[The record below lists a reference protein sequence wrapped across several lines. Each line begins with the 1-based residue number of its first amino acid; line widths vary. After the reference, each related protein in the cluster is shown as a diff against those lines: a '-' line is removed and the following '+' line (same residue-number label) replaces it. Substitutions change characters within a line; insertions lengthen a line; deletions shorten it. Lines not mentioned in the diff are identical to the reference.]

1 MAASAIPD
9 AGFSLRGAPAAD
21 NMDTDKQPS
30 KSAIL
35 FKLSRSV
42 LNDLLEASNGK
53 DGLHFV
59 TGRVPVRLS

>member
-1 MAASAIPD
+1 MAVSAIPD
-9 AGFSLRGAPAAD
+9 SGFSLRGASAD
-21 NMDTDKQPS
+21 MDTNKHNS

-35 FKLSRSV
+35 FRLSRSM
-42 LNDLLEASNGK
+42 LNELLEASHGK